1 MAGTFVWK
9 ADRLCLTEIF
19 SISPD
24 LLRLARLNSL
34 YTERCMHRGF
44 TFLVAV
50 CARAS
55 LRTRAS
61 RVRKGKPITCAG
73 KKDEGALCMYVC
85 EDLSVALKRTESL
98 SIVLAKL
105 DPLLC
110 SNGNIN
116 IAEGR
121 ALLRNFDAFYRDI
134 RYASTAGDFL
144 AKKLRRNGATEN
156 SPVST
161 MVPLFHFSFFLLY
174 NDLSP
179 LYCSQM

>member
-1 MAGTFVWK
+1 MLDRNLFYFTRSATTCPLEFSLYGTVHASRIHFSSGGVR
-9 ADRLCLTEIF
+9 ARVF
-19 SISPD
+19 ANASIS
-24 LLRLARLNSL
+24 
-34 YTERCMHRGF
+34 
-44 TFLVAV
+44 
-50 CARAS
+50 
-55 LRTRAS
+55 
-61 RVRKGKPITCAG
+61 RKGKPITCAG

-174 NDLSP
+174 SDLSP